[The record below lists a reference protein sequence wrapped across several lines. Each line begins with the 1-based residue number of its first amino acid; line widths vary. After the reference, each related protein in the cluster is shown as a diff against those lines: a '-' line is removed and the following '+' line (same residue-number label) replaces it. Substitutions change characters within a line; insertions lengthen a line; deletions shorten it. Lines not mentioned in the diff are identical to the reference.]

1 MSVLDEAS
9 VLKCI
14 SNIAKYDGDND
25 FIKDYRILLVTP
37 NIFDELGSIE
47 TGARQLKMYRGND
60 AIINRLKTAELG
72 DEAERK
78 ASTEVSVIV
87 SEESSEL
94 INIMRNMQYFLRR
107 EMYCSDRIYVCN
119 KEHYETGG
127 ATVRENIRGHELDLT
142 GKTNMFINE
151 ILEQ

>member
-1 MSVLDEAS
+1 MTVLDEAS

-14 SNIAKYDGDND
+14 SNLAKYDGDNY

-37 NIFDELGSIE
+37 NIFDELSSIE
-47 TGARQLKMYRGND
+47 TGAHQLKMYRGND
-60 AIINRLKTAELG
+60 AIIARLKTAENS

-78 ASTEVSVIV
+78 LSTELSVIV
-87 SEESSEL
+87 SEESPEL
-94 INIMRNMQYFLRR
+94 RDIMTSMQYLTRR
-107 EMYCSDRIYVCN
+107 EMYCSDRIYVFN
-119 KEHYETGG
+119 KEHFEKGG

-151 ILEQ
+151 ILER